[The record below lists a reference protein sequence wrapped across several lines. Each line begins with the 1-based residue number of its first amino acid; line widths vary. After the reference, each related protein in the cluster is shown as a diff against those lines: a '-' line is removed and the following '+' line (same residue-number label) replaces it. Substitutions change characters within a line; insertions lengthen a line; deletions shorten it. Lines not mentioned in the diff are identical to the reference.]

1 MKGRCPLNW
10 MSLVMSRLQTDNGV
24 VVSTGWKMR
33 DQERQVGKCR
43 RIIREVVENVDGQK
57 QDYWNQLE
65 HWLETHC

>member
-1 MKGRCPLNW
+1 
-10 MSLVMSRLQTDNGV
+10 
-24 VVSTGWKMR
+24 MR

-43 RIIREVVENVDGQK
+43 RIIREVVEDVDGQK